1 MDKWKMRSIKVRREK
16 EQFSLPRLFTRFVNF
31 KGKKMGGTVVVGA
44 RISS

>member
-1 MDKWKMRSIKVRREK
+1 MDKWKMRSIKVRREE
-16 EQFSLPRLFTRFVNF
+16 EQFSLPRFVNF